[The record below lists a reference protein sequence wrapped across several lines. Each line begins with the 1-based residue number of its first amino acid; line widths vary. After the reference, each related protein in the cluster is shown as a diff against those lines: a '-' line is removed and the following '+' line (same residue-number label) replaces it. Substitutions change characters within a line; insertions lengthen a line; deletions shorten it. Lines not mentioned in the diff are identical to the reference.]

1 MVRAIRSILIN
12 KNRIRVFWAQ
22 GNNAMKKLFVLLF
35 ASAIC
40 FGMHN
45 KPKQWDSD
53 DEIGDPRSLSSSVE
67 LEWSDGEQQEFQELF
82 DALKKGK
89 GSDRPDANKQTK
101 CIQIPSGTSTRDV
114 MAALRAQHG
123 LENRK

>member
-1 MVRAIRSILIN
+1 
-12 KNRIRVFWAQ
+12 
-22 GNNAMKKLFVLLF
+22 MKKLFVLLF

-67 LEWSDGEQQEFQELF
+67 LEWSEGEQQEFQELF
-82 DALKKGK
+82 DALKKGD
-89 GSDRPDANKQTK
+89 GGRPDANKQTNY
-101 CIQIPSGTSTRDV
+101 IEIPSGTSTRDV
-114 MAALRAQHG
+114 MAALRAQHE
-123 LENRK
+123 LEKRK

>member
-1 MVRAIRSILIN
+1 
-12 KNRIRVFWAQ
+12 
-22 GNNAMKKLFVLLF
+22 MKKLFILLF
-35 ASAIC
+35 IPTISMA
-40 FGMHN
+40 MMP
-45 KPKQWDSD
+45 KPPLWTSD

-67 LEWSDGEQQEFQELF
+67 LELSDGEQQEFQELF

-89 GSDRPDANKQTK
+89 GSDRPDANKQTN

-114 MAALRAQHG
+114 MAALRAQHE